1 MPPVQEPVCT
11 TDYSRT
17 RIDAA
22 LIRAEFLHS
31 DSESFYPGTFLEE
44 EDAAMRKRAENVSQY
59 KLPTY
64 QAAAV
69 VVRTVWYIPILHVML
84 TQFFSSARS
93 PLSLQ
98 E

>member
-1 MPPVQEPVCT
+1 MSPVQEPFCT
-11 TDYSRT
+11 AEYPRT

-22 LIRAEFLHS
+22 LIRAEFLHP
-31 DSESFYPGTFLEE
+31 DSFHPSTFLDE
-44 EDAAMRKRAENVSQY
+44 EDTAMRRRAESVSQY

-69 VVRTVWYIPILHVML
+69 VVRTVYSESLILHVIL
-84 TQFFSSARS
+84 IEAFSSPRS
-93 PLSLQ
+93 PLSLP

>member
-1 MPPVQEPVCT
+1 MSPVQEPVCT
-11 TDYSRT
+11 TNYPRT

-22 LIRAEFLHS
+22 LIRAEFLHP
-31 DSESFYPGTFLEE
+31 DSFYPGTFLDE
-44 EDAAMRKRAENVSQY
+44 EDAAIRKKAENVSQY

-69 VVRTVWYIPILHVML
+69 VVCVVYSDPTSNADTTI
-84 TQFFSSARS
+84 SSPRS
-93 PLSLQ
+93 PLSSP

>member
-1 MPPVQEPVCT
+1 MSPVQEPVCT
-11 TDYSRT
+11 NDHPRT

-22 LIRAEFLHS
+22 LIRAEFLHP
-31 DSESFYPGTFLEE
+31 DSFYPGAFLE
-44 EDAAMRKRAENVSQY
+44 EDAAMRKRAESVSQY

-69 VVRTVWYIPILHVML
+69 VVRMVYPDPSRDVDTI
-84 TQFFSSARS
+84 FSSPRS
-93 PLSLQ
+93 PLSLP

>member
-1 MPPVQEPVCT
+1 MSPVQEPVCT

-22 LIRAEFLHS
+22 FIRTEFLHP
-31 DSESFYPGTFLEE
+31 DSFYPGTFLEE
-44 EDAAMRKRAENVSQY
+44 EEAAMRKRAENVSQY

-69 VVRTVWYIPILHVML
+69 VVRIVYSDPKCDADT
-84 TQFFSSARS
+84 FFSSPCS
-93 PLSLQ
+93 PLSLP

>member
-1 MPPVQEPVCT
+1 MSPVKEPVCT
-11 TDYSRT
+11 TDCPRT

-22 LIRAEFLHS
+22 FIRAEILHP
-31 DSESFYPGTFLEE
+31 DSFYPGTFLDE
-44 EDAAMRKRAENVSQY
+44 EDAAMRNRAENVSHY

-69 VVRTVWYIPILHVML
+69 VVRVVYSIPILHVML
-84 TQFFSSARS
+84 IRFFSSPRS
-93 PLSLQ
+93 PLSLL